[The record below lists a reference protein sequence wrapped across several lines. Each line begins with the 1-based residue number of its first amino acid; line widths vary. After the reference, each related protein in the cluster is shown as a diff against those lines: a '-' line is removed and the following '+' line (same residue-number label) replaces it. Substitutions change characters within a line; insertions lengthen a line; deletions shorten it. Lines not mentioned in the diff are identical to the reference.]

1 MYSHGRGSD
10 VSCDIEIRDPKVLHT
25 QKVPLKQENIIG
37 SHLLIK
43 HHQQIFLDLY
53 LLNLIDCHVG
63 DLFFGSSVT
72 SLTSI
77 CLLLKTLLMLELK
90 AAPENMEVTGY
101 VKSKT
106 FLNTEVISCKG
117 SQRKERSNNI
127 GVM

>member
-25 QKVPLKQENIIG
+25 QKVTSKQMNIMDLHDTFTFPAPPTDISGCLSAG
-37 SHLLIK
+37 SDCYIL
-43 HHQQIFLDLY
+43 FCSDSTFS
-53 LLNLIDCHVG
+53 NLV
-63 DLFFGSSVT
+63 

-101 VKSKT
+101 VKSRT
-106 FLNTEVISCKG
+106 FLNTEVISCRG
-117 SQRKERSNNI
+117 SREKR
-127 GVM
+127 G